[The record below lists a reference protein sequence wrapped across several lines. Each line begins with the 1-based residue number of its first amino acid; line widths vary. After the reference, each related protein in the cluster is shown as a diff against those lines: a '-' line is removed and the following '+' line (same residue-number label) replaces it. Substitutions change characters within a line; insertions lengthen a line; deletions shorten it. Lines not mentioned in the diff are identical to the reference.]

1 MTTVSPSGSVM
12 ATPSI
17 INNDEGMQAVFTCSA
32 EGGPNNRFVWIN
44 QTNQTAP
51 PVSTEPVFNLTATAA
66 VGGVYTCTV
75 SNLAGDQMKY
85 VALNGTV
92 YILQ

>member
-1 MTTVSPSGSVM
+1 M

-17 INNDEGMQAVFTCSA
+17 ITNDEGMQSVFTCSA
-32 EGGPNNRFVWIN
+32 EGGPTNRFVWMN
-44 QTNQTAP
+44 QTNQPAP
-51 PVSTEPVFNLTATAA
+51 PVFTEPVLNLTTTAS

-85 VALNGTV
+85 VVLNGTV
-92 YILQ
+92 YVL